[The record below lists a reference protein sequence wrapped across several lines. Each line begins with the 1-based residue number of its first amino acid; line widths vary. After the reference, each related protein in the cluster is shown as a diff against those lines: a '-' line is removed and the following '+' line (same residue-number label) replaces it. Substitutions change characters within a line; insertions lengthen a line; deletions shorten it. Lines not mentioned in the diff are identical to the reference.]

1 MRRKETVGYEN
12 KINGIF
18 FKDTI
23 ILKLIKLYLII
34 YNQLEKYIN
43 IKEINRSMNSPQLFK
58 FGTSIMLM

>member
-1 MRRKETVGYEN
+1 MQRKETVGYEN

-34 YNQLEKYIN
+34 YNFNLKN
-43 IKEINRSMNSPQLFK
+43 I
-58 FGTSIMLM
+58 